1 MKRVILL
8 QLPIQGY
15 DFFFS
20 HENIPL
26 APAYLHAIAFELG
39 IEAEILPDPLMSY
52 GSDQAI
58 LRYILKRQPDLVGM
72 SCYLWNVERSL
83 FLAREI
89 KKHLPS
95 CLVVLGGPEVNPE
108 NHFLLRHPDFDLGV
122 VGEGERTWR
131 AILQSYP
138 DLNGIS
144 GLLLRKENGRWE
156 FTGYP
161 HPTQLSQIPSPL
173 LNGNLQSHLK
183 KVLWMETVRGCVNR
197 CAYCFYHKRYPGVR
211 AFPLERVFREI
222 EKARALGL
230 REVVFLDPC
239 WNRHPELKGF
249 LERLSEMNSDHR
261 LELHAEGEAE
271 AIDSWT
277 AERMREAG
285 FAEMEVGVQSVKKE
299 TLQRLRRRFEPER
312 FLKGVS
318 LLQRYGIEVMVDLIA
333 GLPGEDL
340 SDILK
345 SLDWVIEHE
354 AYDFLMLYPLSLLP
368 STELYERAQEFG
380 LRAMPH
386 PPYLITKTSHLNASE
401 IHQAFLEYEKRMEE
415 DISPLEIPPAL
426 DPRVRDIS
434 FLEGLCHQIFWNQPE
449 EIDDLISIA
458 DKTTYGL
465 TITISRKVLRRAERW
480 SPILRGYLKEN
491 PFSLLSVEVPFDSS
505 LEELRPLW
513 ELAREHCHPIDR
525 DFTVTH
531 TPYRS
536 FLLFSRQKGLIW
548 KWPDPREY
556 EPFSLPDGQKISY
569 SPVCLVAS
577 SERNLPGWFFEEM
590 ERRYLTL
597 PEIRL
602 WSLLED

>member
-1 MKRVILL
+1 MIRIILL

-26 APAYLHAIAFELG
+26 APAYLHAIASELG

-58 LRYILKRQPDLVGM
+58 LNYILEAGPDLVGM

-83 FLAREI
+83 FLAKEI

-95 CLVVLGGPEVNPE
+95 CLVILGGPEVNPE
-108 NHFLLRHPDFDLGV
+108 NHFLLNHSDFDIGV
-122 VGEGERTWR
+122 VGEGEGTWK

-138 DLNGIS
+138 NLDGIS
-144 GLLLRKENGRWE
+144 GLLLRRENGRWE
-156 FTGYP
+156 FKGYP
-161 HPTQLSQIPSPL
+161 HPIHLSQIPSPL
-173 LNGNLQSHLK
+173 LNDRLRSHLK
-183 KVLWMETVRGCVNR
+183 KILWLESVRGCANR

-211 AFPLERVFREI
+211 AFPIERVFREI
-222 EKARALGL
+222 EKARSLGL
-230 REVVFLDPC
+230 KEVVFLDPC
-239 WNRHPELKGF
+239 WNRHPEIKKFIEGISEINIDRQ
-249 LERLSEMNSDHR
+249 LEF
-261 LELHAEGEAE
+261 HAEGEAE
-271 AIDSWT
+271 TIDPWM
-277 AERMREAG
+277 AEKMGRSG
-285 FAEMEVGVQSVKKE
+285 FVEMEVGLQSIKEE
-299 TLQRLRRRFEPER
+299 TLKKLRRRFEPER

-318 LLQRYGIEVMVDLIA
+318 FLQRSGIEVMVDLIA

-368 STELYERAQEFG
+368 STELYERAREFG
-380 LRAMPH
+380 LEAMPH
-386 PPYLITKTSHLNASE
+386 PPYLITKTSHLDASE
-401 IHQAFLEYEKRMEE
+401 IHQAFIEYEKRMEE

-426 DPRVRDIS
+426 DPRMRNMS
-434 FLEGLCHQIFWNQPE
+434 FLDGLCHQISWNQPD
-449 EIDDLISIA
+449 EIKDLTSGA
-458 DKTTYGL
+458 DETAYSL
-465 TITISRKVLRRAERW
+465 TIKISREVLRAPERW
-480 SPILRGYLKEN
+480 VPILREYLKEN
-491 PFSLLSVEVPFDSS
+491 PFSLISVEVPFDSY
-505 LEELRPLW
+505 LEELGPLW
-513 ELAREHCHPIDR
+513 DLAREHSHPIDR
-525 DFTVTH
+525 DYTVTH
-531 TPYRS
+531 SPYRS

-548 KWPDPREY
+548 KWPDPREC
-556 EPFSLPDGQKISY
+556 EPFSLQDGQKISY

-577 SERNLPGWFFEEM
+577 PEKNLPGWFFEEM
-590 ERRYLTL
+590 ERRYLNL